1 MSRLNPSK
9 VALAVTLGL
18 VVSAQ
23 VNAEESVK
31 ADETVVVTAAGYEQ
45 VVTNA
50 PASVT
55 VLTQEDLASRYYR
68 DVTDAL
74 TNVPGVVVTG
84 GGDTKDI
91 SIRGMGSKYTLIL
104 VDGKRLSSR
113 QTRPNSDGP
122 GIEAAWLP
130 PLEAIERIEIIRGPM
145 STLYGSEAMGG
156 VINIITKKAGQNW
169 SGKVQLSTVL
179 QENRDSGD
187 EHEPYWRVGT
197 ILLVVASNP

>member
-113 QTRPNSDGP
+113 
-122 GIEAAWLP
+122 
-130 PLEAIERIEIIRGPM
+130 
-145 STLYGSEAMGG
+145 
-156 VINIITKKAGQNW
+156 
-169 SGKVQLSTVL
+169 
-179 QENRDSGD
+179 
-187 EHEPYWRVGT
+187 
-197 ILLVVASNP
+197 